1 MTLNDMIKKI
11 ADASGL
17 KEEEIASRIEN
28 KRDEL
33 GGLVT
38 PDGAAHIVAK
48 EFGLN
53 LFKGEPRSH
62 DLKVENVIPGMT
74 RVDIVGKVLKVYP
87 VKEFT
92 KKNGATGMMGSLI
105 LGDDTGTIR
114 VVFWGEGA
122 SALSEGQIAEEQII
136 RIKNTYTR
144 ENQDGEAEIHINN
157 MSKIIPNPDDVE
169 LDDIQLKESEPIK
182 IGELREGLSSVDVLC
197 KVMHIYEAREFDR
210 DDNTKGRVA
219 NLVVADETGKA
230 GLVLW
235 DDDVGL
241 LDRDEIKAGDT
252 IKVEKGYVKIRY
264 RGPEINVGKYGK
276 VVLNPPE
283 GELDVV
289 LETVAATKKEMK
301 ELKDGD
307 EATIRGVL
315 AELYEPKVFQRKDD
329 KRGVV
334 VNAVIDDG
342 TACMRAAFY
351 DKQAEALLNVS
362 LEGEDLEKKV
372 AEVVE
377 ERTKE
382 ILGRDVIATVNV
394 RHNDFSDQDELVVR
408 DLILNPDP
416 RELIKELLEEIKTTE
431 G

>member
-1 MTLNDMIKKI
+1 MTLEDLIKKI
-11 ADASGL
+11 AEASDL
-17 KEEEIASRIEN
+17 SEDEIASQIEK

-53 LFKGEPRSH
+53 LFKGEPKNH
-62 DLKVENVIPGMT
+62 DLKIENVIPGMT

-87 VKEFT
+87 VKEFN
-92 KKNGATGMMGSLI
+92 KKNGTTGLMGSII

-122 SALSEGQIAEEQII
+122 KALSEGQIEEEQVL
-136 RIKNTYTR
+136 RIMNTYTR

-157 MSKIIPNPDDVE
+157 MSKIIPDPEDVE
-169 LDDIQLKESEPIK
+169 IGDVKLKENEPIK
-182 IGELREGLSSVDVLC
+182 LSELREGMGSVDVLC
-197 KVMHIYEAREFDR
+197 KVMQIYETREFDR
-210 DDNTKGRVA
+210 DEDTKGRVA

-230 GLVLW
+230 RLVLW

-241 LDRDEIKAGDT
+241 LDTDEIKAGDT
-252 IKVEKGYVKIRY
+252 IKVEKGYVKVRY
-264 RGPEINVGKYGK
+264 GGPEINIGKYGRL
-276 VVLNPPE
+276 VLNPSE
-283 GELDVV
+283 GELDVEMAV
-289 LETVAATKKEMK
+289 FAAAKKVMK

-307 EATIRGVL
+307 KATIRGVL

-329 KRGVV
+329 KKGVV
-334 VNAVIDDG
+334 INAVIDDG

-351 DKQAEALLNVS
+351 DKQAGALLNMS
-362 LEGEDLEKKV
+362 FDEEDLEQKL
-372 AEVVE
+372 AEAVE
-377 ERTKE
+377 EKRKDIIGVEAIVTV
-382 ILGRDVIATVNV
+382 DVK
-394 RHNDFSDQDELVVR
+394 HSDFSGQDELVVR
-408 DLILNPDP
+408 DITLNPDP
-416 RELIKELLEEIKTTE
+416 REIIKELLEEIKITE